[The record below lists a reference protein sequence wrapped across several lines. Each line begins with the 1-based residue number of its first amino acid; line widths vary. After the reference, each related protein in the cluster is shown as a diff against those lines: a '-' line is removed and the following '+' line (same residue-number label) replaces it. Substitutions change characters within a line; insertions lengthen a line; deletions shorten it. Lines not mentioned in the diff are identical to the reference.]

1 MEKKNTYKEKE
12 KKKIHVSAFCLSVL
26 PTHANLW
33 QGGMKSTTDYAT
45 WGVSPQEL
53 VLSIQFTHNLVQDNS
68 SFDKVREAETCN
80 TNTKCFILIQLQ
92 HISFRFN
99 QSIQ

>member
-1 MEKKNTYKEKE
+1 
-12 KKKIHVSAFCLSVL
+12 
-26 PTHANLW
+26 
-33 QGGMKSTTDYAT
+33 MKSTTDYAT

-80 TNTKCFILIQLQ
+80 TSTKCFILIQLQ
-92 HISFRFN
+92 HLISF
-99 QSIQ
+99 QSIQYSAIKCIFSEPLNNVQDSTIKSKRHLETGSGGG